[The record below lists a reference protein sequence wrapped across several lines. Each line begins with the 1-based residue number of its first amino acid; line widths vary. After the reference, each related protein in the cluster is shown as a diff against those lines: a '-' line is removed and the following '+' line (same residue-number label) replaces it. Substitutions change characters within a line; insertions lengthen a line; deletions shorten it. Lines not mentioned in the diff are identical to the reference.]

1 MGCEWMKWKR
11 CVAGCDTGEGLREA
25 LRLLL
30 RTRIWISSGRALCA
44 HRSIFIY
51 STLKLIT
58 IGDFEMGD
66 WGLWVCFIFDTYMY
80 LLLFIICLT
89 GCSPNSLLLYFLL
102 ALNWNFI
109 NVKSSKIRWF
119 YTNFTF
125 LLRTNL
131 DSDLNTINL
140 TWYIL
145 TLLVYTIKCTGLY
158 VKW

>member
-1 MGCEWMKWKR
+1 MIEVKR
-11 CVAGCDTGEGLREA
+11 CVAGSDTGEGLREA

-30 RTRIWISSGRALCA
+30 GTRIWISSGRALCA